1 MKLKKQ
7 TNTEPPVSVCQANMI
22 DRQAETPP
30 RCDWLDVS
38 GPRHLLFNWFTEV
51 TEAGDIG
58 L

>member
-1 MKLKKQ
+1 
-7 TNTEPPVSVCQANMI
+7 MI